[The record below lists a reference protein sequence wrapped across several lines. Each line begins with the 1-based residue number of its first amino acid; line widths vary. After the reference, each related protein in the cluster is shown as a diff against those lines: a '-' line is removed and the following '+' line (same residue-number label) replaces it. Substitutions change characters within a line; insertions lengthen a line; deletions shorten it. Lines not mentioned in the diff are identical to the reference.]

1 VAETPPQF
9 LTLKRN
15 RDLGGLE
22 RRPWTRTILLLLL
35 TLVIVAGLLNVF
47 GQRPSTETVTVPS
60 ATFEVY
66 APDTL
71 RGGLIFMARFTIDAR
86 EDLDEA
92 TIVLDPGWL
101 EGITL
106 NTVEPSPV
114 GEASRDGRLAL
125 DFGHVAAGSRLI
137 AFLQFQVNPTE
148 VGRQPAD
155 VDLYDGETLLAH
167 VDRRVTVWP

>member
-1 VAETPPQF
+1 MAEAPQY

-15 RDLGGLE
+15 RDLQGAE
-22 RRPWTRTILLLLL
+22 RRPWTRMILLLLL
-35 TLVIVAGLLNVF
+35 VLVLLAGLLNVF
-47 GQRPSTETVTVPS
+47 GQRPVTETV
-60 ATFEVY
+60 ATPTADFEVY
-66 APDTL
+66 APTSL
-71 RGGLIFMARFTIDAR
+71 RGGLIFMSRFTIEAH
-86 EDLDEA
+86 EDVEDA
-92 TIVLDPGWL
+92 TIVLDSGWL

-125 DFGHVAAGSRLI
+125 DFGHVPAGSRLV
-137 AFLQFQVNPTE
+137 AFLHFQVNPTE
-148 VGRQPAD
+148 IGRRPAD